1 MKLTRILLT
10 LALAA
15 PLGLGCA
22 HDERHDHERPI
33 ARQDG
38 ASGGERARPDAPDDD
53 DGTHDDAV
61 AQGDAAP
68 TALDQSE
75 DATDVEITRRIRE
88 AVVGDSSLSFGAR
101 NCVIVTQHGVVTLRG
116 DVTRAER
123 DAIDRHAREVAGV
136 TRVDDLLNVTDAD
149 AAP

>member
-1 MKLTRILLT
+1 MKLTRTLLV

-15 PLGLGCA
+15 APLGIGCSHDDDHHDDHPMA
-22 HDERHDHERPI
+22 HQGDT
-33 ARQDG
+33 
-38 ASGGERARPDAPDDD
+38 SGGSRVHTEDRDH
-53 DGTHDDAV
+53 DGTDDTVV
-61 AQGDAAP
+61 AEDDSAP

-75 DATDVEITRRIRE
+75 DSSDVEITRQIRA

-136 TRVDDLLNVTDAD
+136 PRADDMLHATGAE